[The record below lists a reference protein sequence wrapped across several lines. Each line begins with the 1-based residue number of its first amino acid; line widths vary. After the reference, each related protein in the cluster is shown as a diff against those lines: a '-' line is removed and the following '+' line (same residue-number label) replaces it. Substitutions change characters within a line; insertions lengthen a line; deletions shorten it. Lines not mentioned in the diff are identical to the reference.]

1 MRFSYEVFP
10 PKTAKGHETLRRSMH
25 ELQAIDPTLISVT
38 YGAGGGERERSFS
51 SVELANDHAGCPV
64 AAHLTCVGMSVDE
77 VHAVIDH
84 YLDLGITHIVALR
97 GDPPSGIDAPY
108 QPHPNG
114 FQQTDQLVAAVIE
127 RAQLRGQ
134 SITVSVSAYPEKHPQ
149 SPTLSH
155 DIDVLAAKVE
165 AGATRAMTQMFFD
178 NSTFLALRNRIA
190 QRGLEVDLIPGIMPI
205 HSFEK
210 SVAFA
215 QRCGA
220 SIPSELLSHFASAKG
235 DAVAERE
242 QSITWTQQQIEALHA
257 EGIDE
262 FHLYSLN
269 SSQLLCELVSAI
281 RGNQHV

>member
-1 MRFSYEVFP
+1 
-10 PKTAKGHETLRRSMH
+10 MH

-178 NSTFLALRNRIA
+178 NSTFLALHNRIA

-235 DAVAERE
+235 DAAAERE

-262 FHLYSLN
+262 FHLYSMN
-269 SSQLLCELVSAI
+269 SSQLLCEIVSAI

>member
-1 MRFSYEVFP
+1 
-10 PKTAKGHETLRRSMH
+10 
-25 ELQAIDPTLISVT
+25 
-38 YGAGGGERERSFS
+38 
-51 SVELANDHAGCPV
+51 
-64 AAHLTCVGMSVDE
+64 
-77 VHAVIDH
+77 
-84 YLDLGITHIVALR
+84 
-97 GDPPSGIDAPY
+97 
-108 QPHPNG
+108 
-114 FQQTDQLVAAVIE
+114 
-127 RAQLRGQ
+127 
-134 SITVSVSAYPEKHPQ
+134 
-149 SPTLSH
+149 
-155 DIDVLAAKVE
+155 
-165 AGATRAMTQMFFD
+165 
-178 NSTFLALRNRIA
+178 
-190 QRGLEVDLIPGIMPI
+190 MPI

-242 QSITWTQQQIEALHA
+242 QSITWTQRQIEALHA